1 MDANIN
7 EQASISRTLPA
18 KAEGPKKIRLK
29 ILGIKDV
36 TEKLAKDLWNVS
48 PLSKVLI
55 QWSFGPKI

>member
-55 QWSFGPKI
+55 Q